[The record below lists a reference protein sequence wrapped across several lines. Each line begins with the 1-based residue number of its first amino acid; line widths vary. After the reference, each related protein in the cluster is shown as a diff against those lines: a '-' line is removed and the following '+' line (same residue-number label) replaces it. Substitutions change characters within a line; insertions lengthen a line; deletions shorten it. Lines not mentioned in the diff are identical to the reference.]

1 MGLAFQISR
10 GLRANLRAKLH
21 TSPSLGPHRQPP
33 PDLPLHK
40 GEVHCRPLSGE
51 EGQIGIECGANSGV
65 SLALPCQREG
75 WGGVRCFLSCQREEW
90 GRIHCSLPCQGEEWG
105 RIHCSP
111 PCQGEEWGK
120 IHCSLPYQ
128 VEGRGGVRCFLPC
141 QREEWGKIHCSL
153 PYQGEGRGGV
163 RGVFSS
169 DAGAPSGSGR
179 AWCHPPAP
187 APRPPAHRGR
197 CGSPP
202 LRRCVPCRRC
212 TRRWHP
218 PRWWGWWR
226 GSAP

>member
-10 GLRANLRAKLH
+10 GLRANLRANLH
-21 TSPSLGPHRQPP
+21 TGPSLGPHRQPP

-40 GEVHCRPLSGE
+40 GEVHCHPMSGE
-51 EGQIGIECGANSGV
+51 GV
-65 SLALPCQREG
+65 RLGSSVEPIAGSALLSPAKGRA
-75 WGGVRCFLSCQREEW
+75 GGRCFLPCQREEW
-90 GRIHCSLPCQGEEWG
+90 GRIHCSLPCQGE
-105 RIHCSP
+105 
-111 PCQGEEWGK
+111 
-120 IHCSLPYQ
+120 
-128 VEGRGGVRCFLPC
+128 
-141 QREEWGKIHCSL
+141 
-153 PYQGEGRGGV
+153 GRGGV

-169 DAGAPSGSGR
+169 GAGAPSGSGR

-187 APRPPAHRGR
+187 APRPPARHGR

-202 LRRCVPCRRC
+202 PRRCVPCRRC

>member
-21 TSPSLGPHRQPP
+21 TDPSLGPHRQPP
-33 PDLPLHK
+33 PGLPLHK
-40 GEVHCRPLSGE
+40 GEVHRRPLSGE
-51 EGQIGIECGANSGV
+51 EGQIGIERGANSGV
-65 SLALPCQREG
+65 SLALPCLGEG
-75 WGGVRCFLSCQREEW
+75 RGGV
-90 GRIHCSLPCQGEEWG
+90 
-105 RIHCSP
+105 
-111 PCQGEEWGK
+111 
-120 IHCSLPYQ
+120 HCSLPYQ
-128 VEGRGGVRCFLPC
+128 GEGRGGVRCFLPC

-153 PYQGEGRGGV
+153 PCQGEGRGGV

-169 DAGAPSGSGR
+169 GAGAPSGSGR

-187 APRPPAHRGR
+187 APRPPARRGR

-202 LRRCVPCRRC
+202 PRRCGPCRRC

>member
-33 PDLPLHK
+33 HGLPLHK

-90 GRIHCSLPCQGEEWG
+90 GRIRCSL
-105 RIHCSP
+105 

-141 QREEWGKIHCSL
+141 QREEWGRIHCSL
-153 PYQGEGRGGV
+153 PYQGEDRGGV

-187 APRPPAHRGR
+187 APRPPARRGR

-202 LRRCVPCRRC
+202 PRRCVPCRRC

>member
-21 TSPSLGPHRQPP
+21 TDPSLGPHRQPP
-33 PDLPLHK
+33 PGLPLPSPFTTGRCTVVPCLARRVRLGSSVEPIAESALLSPAK
-40 GEVHCRPLSGE
+40 GRD
-51 EGQIGIECGANSGV
+51 
-65 SLALPCQREG
+65 
-75 WGGVRCFLSCQREEW
+75 
-90 GRIHCSLPCQGEEWG
+90 
-105 RIHCSP
+105 
-111 PCQGEEWGK
+111 
-120 IHCSLPYQ
+120 
-128 VEGRGGVRCFLPC
+128 GVRCFLPC

-153 PYQGEGRGGV
+153 PCQGEGRGGV

-169 DAGAPSGSGR
+169 DADAPSGSGR

-202 LRRCVPCRRC
+202 PRRCGPCRRC

>member
-10 GLRANLRAKLH
+10 GLRANLRANLH
-21 TSPSLGPHRQPP
+21 TGPSLGPHRQPP
-33 PDLPLHK
+33 HGLPLHK
-40 GEVHCRPLSGE
+40 GEVNCHPLSGE
-51 EGQIGIECGANSGV
+51 EGQIGIERGANSGV
-65 SLALPCQREG
+65 SLALPCQG
-75 WGGVRCFLSCQREEW
+75 
-90 GRIHCSLPCQGEEWG
+90 
-105 RIHCSP
+105 
-111 PCQGEEWGK
+111 
-120 IHCSLPYQ
+120 
-128 VEGRGGVRCFLPC
+128 EGRGGVRCSPPTK
-141 QREEWGKIHCSL
+141 GKHEVGSVAFF
-153 PYQGEGRGGV
+153 PAKGRSGV

-187 APRPPAHRGR
+187 APRPPARRGR

-202 LRRCVPCRRC
+202 PRRCGPCRRC

>member
-1 MGLAFQISR
+1 MGSSVEPMARSALLSPAKGRAGVGCVAPPLPRGSMRWDPLLSSLPKGGVGQDPLLPPLSSGGPGWGSLLSPLPKGGVGQDPLLPPLSR
-10 GLRANLRAKLH
+10 G
-21 TSPSLGPHRQPP
+21 GP
-33 PDLPLHK
+33 
-40 GEVHCRPLSGE
+40 
-51 EGQIGIECGANSGV
+51 
-65 SLALPCQREG
+65 
-75 WGGVRCFLSCQREEW
+75 
-90 GRIHCSLPCQGEEWG
+90 
-105 RIHCSP
+105 
-111 PCQGEEWGK
+111 
-120 IHCSLPYQ
+120 
-128 VEGRGGVRCFLPC
+128 GGVRCFLPC
-141 QREEWGKIHCSL
+141 QREEWGRLHCSL
-153 PYQGEGRGGV
+153 PYQREDRGGV

-202 LRRCVPCRRC
+202 LRRCGPCRRC